1 MNAVSEA
8 APQSALRAAGP
19 IAQTLLEVSGVLA
32 VGGTLIFSAVMVLL
46 ALAVRRRAGSCV
58 NTRWWIVGGGFVF
71 PAVVLSALF
80 AYSEA
85 HRPPWRPV
93 PPADALI
100 VGVTGYMWWWEV
112 RYRDPATGAEVVAA
126 NEIRIPVGRP
136 VYFGLGSADVIHS
149 FWVPSLGG
157 KMDMLPGRV
166 QHLLLQADRPGTWR
180 GQCAEYCGEQHAR
193 MALHVVAQEP
203 AAFDAWLA
211 GQARPAFASPAPS
224 RDIERGRAAFLAHRC
239 NACHTVR
246 GVSEESRL
254 GPDLT
259 HVGSRLHLGAGTVAN
274 EPAQLSAW
282 VAHTQQIKPGA
293 RMPSSGSRLGEEDLQ
308 SIAAWLAQLK

>member
-1 MNAVSEA
+1 MNAASEGA
-8 APQSALRAAGP
+8 SQSALRAAGP
-19 IAQTLLEVSGVLA
+19 VAQSLLEVSGVLA
-32 VGGTLIFSAVMVLL
+32 VGGAVIFAGVMLL
-46 ALAVRRRAGSCV
+46 LVLAVARPGGDGVSTRR
-58 NTRWWIVGGGFVF
+58 WLLGGGLAF
-71 PAVVLSALF
+71 PTVVLSALF
-80 AYSEA
+80 AYSEF
-85 HRPPWRPV
+85 HRPPWRPI
-93 PPADALI
+93 PPPGALI
-100 VGVTGYMWWWEV
+100 VGVTGHMWWWEV
-112 RYRDPATGAEVVAA
+112 RYRDAASGAEVVTA

-136 VYFGLGSADVIHS
+136 IYFGLGSADVIHS

-193 MALHVVAQEP
+193 MALHVVAEEP

-211 GQARPAFASPAPS
+211 AQARPAAAAS
-224 RDIERGRAAFLAHRC
+224 REIERGREAFLAHRC

-246 GVSEESRL
+246 GVSEQSRL

-274 EPAQLSAW
+274 DAAQLAAW
-282 VAHTQQIKPGA
+282 VAHTQQLKPGA
-293 RMPSSGSRLGEEDLQ
+293 RMPSAGDRIGEADLQ

>member
-1 MNAVSEA
+1 MKAMA
-8 APQSALRAAGP
+8 DGQLQSALRAAGP
-19 IAQTLLEVSGVLA
+19 VAETLLQVSGVLV
-32 VGGTLIFSAVMVLL
+32 VGGTLIFAGVMLL
-46 ALAVRRRAGSCV
+46 LGLAVRRRSGGTID
-58 NTRWWIVGGGFVF
+58 TRWWIVGGGLVF
-71 PAVVLSALF
+71 PSVVLAALF
-80 AYSEA
+80 VYSEW
-85 HRPPWRPV
+85 HRPAWKPV
-93 PPADALI
+93 PPPNALI
-100 VGVTGYMWWWEV
+100 VGVTGHMWWWEV
-112 RYRDPATGAEVVAA
+112 RYRDPATGAQVVTA

-166 QHLLLQADRPGTWR
+166 QHLQLQADRPGTWR

-193 MALHVVAQEP
+193 MALHVVAEDP

-211 GQARPAFASPAPS
+211 AQARPAAASAAS
-224 RDIERGRAAFLAHRC
+224 GEVDRGREAFLAHRC

-259 HVGSRLHLGAGTVAN
+259 HVGSRLHLGAGTVPN
-274 EPAQLSAW
+274 DPAQLAAW
-282 VAHTQQIKPGA
+282 VAHTQQMKPGA
-293 RMPSSGSRLGEEDLQ
+293 RMPSSGERIAHADLQ
-308 SIAAWLAQLK
+308 SIAAWLTQLK

>member
-1 MNAVSEA
+1 MNAASEG

-19 IAQTLLEVSGVLA
+19 VAQSLLEVSGVLA
-32 VGGTLIFSAVMVLL
+32 VGGAVIFAGVMLLL
-46 ALAVRRRAGSCV
+46 ALAIRHRGGGRV
-58 NTRWWIVGGGFVF
+58 NTRGWLLGGGLAF
-71 PAVVLSALF
+71 PTVVLSALF
-80 AYSEA
+80 AYSEF
-85 HRPPWRPV
+85 HRPPWRPI
-93 PPADALI
+93 PPPGALI
-100 VGVTGYMWWWEV
+100 VGVTGHMWWWEV
-112 RYRDPATGAEVVAA
+112 RYRDPSSGAEVATA

-193 MALHVVAQEP
+193 MALHVVAEEP

-211 GQARPAFASPAPS
+211 AQARPAAAAS
-224 RDIERGRAAFLAHRC
+224 RELERGREAFLAHRC

-246 GVSEESRL
+246 GVSEQSRL

-259 HVGSRLHLGAGTVAN
+259 HVGSRLHLGAGTAPN
-274 EPAQLSAW
+274 DAAQLAAW
-282 VAHTQQIKPGA
+282 VAHTQQLKPGA
-293 RMPSSGSRLGEEDLQ
+293 RMPSSGERIGEADLQ